1 MFLHFFYLTFIFT
14 NVTHHD
20 GKEMTFIFLTK
31 FVKNCV
37 SVSKQDKSILPS
49 NSAYLNWSRHH
60 VPSWL
65 MNFAFLD
72 QIFTKWKFL
81 VHKKMFEYHYRNQHI
96 RISQKTALHL
106 KEKTFYFLNQICPKM
121 ILFVQR
127 RTSEHYHRI
136 QHIRINLQLC
146 AKYIGN
152 LLSFTENL
160 DLK

>member
-1 MFLHFFYLTFIFT
+1 
-14 NVTHHD
+14 
-20 GKEMTFIFLTK
+20 
-31 FVKNCV
+31 
-37 SVSKQDKSILPS
+37 
-49 NSAYLNWSRHH
+49 
-60 VPSWL
+60 
-65 MNFAFLD
+65 
-72 QIFTKWKFL
+72 
-81 VHKKMFEYHYRNQHI
+81 MFEYHYRNQHI
-96 RISQKTALHL
+96 RINQKTALHL